1 MVLLELKNVNKK
13 FKSGNSEIE
22 ALKATNF
29 KAEQGKLIAV
39 IGPSG
44 SGKSTFLTIA
54 GGLQSPSGGEVI
66 INGKNLTHLKEAKRA
81 ELRLEEIGFV
91 LQASTLVPF
100 LNVQQQIQLLDKVK
114 KNNLS
119 ADKLQ
124 QLYESL
130 GISELLKSF
139 PAELSGGERQ
149 RVAIA
154 KAMYT
159 DPSIILA
166 DEPTAS
172 LDSERAFE
180 VMAMLKN
187 ATTNNGK
194 TTIVVTHDIRLID
207 YCDQVYNITDGQL
220 RLTTPVGAY

>member
-1 MVLLELKNVNKK
+1 MVLLQLKNVNKK

-22 ALKATNF
+22 ALKVTNF
-29 KAEQGKLIAV
+29 KAKRGKLIAV

-66 INGKNLTHLKEAKRA
+66 INGKNLTHSKEAKRA

-100 LNVQQQIQLLDKVK
+100 LNVKQQIQLLDKVK

-139 PAELSGGERQ
+139 PAELSGGRTSTCCY
-149 RVAIA
+149 R
-154 KAMYT
+154 K
-159 DPSIILA
+159 S
-166 DEPTAS
+166 
-172 LDSERAFE
+172 
-180 VMAMLKN
+180 N
-187 ATTNNGK
+187 
-194 TTIVVTHDIRLID
+194 
-207 YCDQVYNITDGQL
+207 VY
-220 RLTTPVGAY
+220 